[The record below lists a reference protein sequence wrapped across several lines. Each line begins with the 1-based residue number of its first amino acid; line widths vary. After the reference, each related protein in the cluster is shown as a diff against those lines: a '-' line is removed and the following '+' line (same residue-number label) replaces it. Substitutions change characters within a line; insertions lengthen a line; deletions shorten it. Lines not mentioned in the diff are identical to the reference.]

1 MEKYD
6 VAIIGGGSAG
16 LAALKQLSNL
26 GKQAVLLEAGNKIG
40 SKNVSGG
47 ILYSKRP
54 KKGHVHNVED
64 VYGDIFL
71 SEAPFERKITKYI
84 LHSTSNDKVHSID
97 LTAAHEY
104 ESNFGYSVLMNKLNG
119 WFAEQATESAQR
131 FGGGIISGVRVNS
144 IEWDEKTDKTIIQTD
159 ELEEFEVK
167 AIIAADGVNSE
178 VAQISGARPKFSPD
192 QLYQGVKVVVKL
204 PEDVINSR
212 FGLILD
218 EGMAHLFAGDVTLNH
233 IGGGFLYTNK
243 DTLSIGAVYHFD
255 SLLENPTEPYTLVNS
270 LLKNPMISEFIKDD
284 VPTRGKIDK
293 NLPPEEQIRI
303 KFATTKLIKSW
314 RELREAYLSQ
324 KGKNDL
330 LKSGKYQSVD
340 EIKTQLDSIHDQ
352 LTQKYDVSFG
362 TDYVEAE
369 YSAKLI
375 PDGKR
380 CRMLKPYHKNILFIG
395 DAAGRGVFVGPR
407 IEGLNVGIDDAFRAA
422 EAVSRALDKNNFDSN
437 YLGEYYTTSVDES
450 PYTRD
455 MKQIDKDYLKIFLD
469 ATKDVPTDIISTRY
483 SAVLKL
489 MSSDTLRSVAVKFA
503 NILGYERLLP
513 MVESEDT
520 YVKVPI
526 EIAKRL
532 GKTIQSTYTPSIPSI
547 ADRVAKLSYNDD
559 SNSHIKVTNPQSEF
573 LKKMITLCP
582 TKCYSLEN
590 DQVMLQHEG
599 CIECGTCSQE
609 TDWKHPRGEKG
620 VVYQYG

>member
-54 KKGHVHNVED
+54 KKSVVHNVED

-71 SEAPFERKITKYI
+71 REAPFERKITKYI
-84 LHSTSNDKVHSID
+84 LHSTSKDKVYSMD

-104 ESNFGYSVLMNKLNG
+104 ESNFGYSVLMNKING
-119 WFAEQATESAQR
+119 WFAEQATESAQK
-131 FGGGIISGVRVNS
+131 FGGGIISGVHVSS
-144 IEWDEKTDKTIIQTD
+144 IEEDKKKEITVIRTD

-178 VAQISGARPKFSPD
+178 VAQITGARPKFTPEE
-192 QLYQGVKVVVKL
+192 LYQGVKIVVKL
-204 PEDVINSR
+204 PEEVINTR
-212 FGLILD
+212 FNMSSD

-243 DTLSIGAVYHFD
+243 NTLSVGVVYHFD
-255 SLLENPTEPYTLVNS
+255 SLLANPTEPYALVDS
-270 LLKNPMISEFIKDD
+270 LLKNPMVCEFIKDE
-284 VPTRGKIDK
+284 VPTRGKTDK
-293 NLPPEEQIRI
+293 SLPQEEQLRNR
-303 KFATTKLIKSW
+303 FAITKLIKSW
-314 RELREAYLSQ
+314 RELREDYLSQ

-330 LKSGKYQSVD
+330 LKSGRYQSVD
-340 EIKTQLDSIHDQ
+340 EIKEKLDSIHDQ
-352 LTQKYDVSFG
+352 LTQKYGVSFV

-380 CRMLKPYHKNILFIG
+380 CRMLKPYHKNILFVG

-422 EAVSRALDKNNFDSN
+422 EAVARALDRNNFGSN
-437 YLGEYYTTSVDES
+437 YLGEYYVNSVDDS
-450 PYTRD
+450 PYTKD

-469 ATKDVPTDIISTRY
+469 ASKDLPTDIVSARY

-489 MSSDTLRSVAVKFA
+489 MSSDTFRSMAVKFA

-520 YVKVPI
+520 YVKIPI
-526 EIAKRL
+526 EIAERL
-532 GKTIQSTYTPSIPSI
+532 GKSIQATYVPSIPSI
-547 ADRVAKLSYNDD
+547 ADRVAKLNFNDD
-559 SNSHIKVTNPQSEF
+559 SNSHIKVLNPQSEF

-590 DQVMLQHEG
+590 QQVMLQHEG
-599 CIECGTCSQE
+599 CVECGTCSQE